1 MNGKWRTAWPGPDLS
16 LHEGRP
22 ASLSGGDVPVSPRW
36 CFPEEKGYS
45 CWGAMADR
53 FIASCVMV
61 ALFMTAGVP
70 CAGWQASAEARHD
83 CCAKR
88 TCPEMMRSTADHDNI
103 SQEAADQ
110 CCARSEEKNQQN
122 SSQFAT
128 VFFAIAPVITLTN
141 VPQTEVFHVQ
151 SPRLDHAPP
160 APASTP
166 RHVLLSVF
174 LV

>member
-1 MNGKWRTAWPGPDLS
+1 
-16 LHEGRP
+16 
-22 ASLSGGDVPVSPRW
+22 
-36 CFPEEKGYS
+36 
-45 CWGAMADR
+45 MA
-53 FIASCVMV
+53 FLA
-61 ALFMTAGVP
+61 TAGVP
-70 CAGWQASAEARHD
+70 CAGWQPSAEARHD
-83 CCAKR
+83 CCAKGS
-88 TCPEMMRSTADHDNI
+88 CPNMLRKAADHDNI

-128 VFFAIAPVITLTN
+128 VFFAIAPVITVTT
-141 VPQTEVFHVQ
+141 VPHTEVFHVR

>member
-1 MNGKWRTAWPGPDLS
+1 MLRKP
-16 LHEGRP
+16 
-22 ASLSGGDVPVSPRW
+22 
-36 CFPEEKGYS
+36 
-45 CWGAMADR
+45 
-53 FIASCVMV
+53 
-61 ALFMTAGVP
+61 
-70 CAGWQASAEARHD
+70 
-83 CCAKR
+83 
-88 TCPEMMRSTADHDNI
+88 ADHNDI

-128 VFFAIAPVITLTN
+128 VFFAIAPVITVTH
-141 VPQTEVFHVQ
+141 VPQAEVFHVQ